1 MQVTD
6 ATKKEVKTSA
16 KSWTGHIKGIYKHI
30 SKKGNTWYSVLLD
43 GNEIFSLSEKQFLK
57 HEQTFED
64 LSAGQEVRVFYF
76 SNIGTN

>member
-43 GNEIFSLSEKQFLK
+43 GNEFFSLSEK
-57 HEQTFED
+57 
-64 LSAGQEVRVFYF
+64 
-76 SNIGTN
+76 